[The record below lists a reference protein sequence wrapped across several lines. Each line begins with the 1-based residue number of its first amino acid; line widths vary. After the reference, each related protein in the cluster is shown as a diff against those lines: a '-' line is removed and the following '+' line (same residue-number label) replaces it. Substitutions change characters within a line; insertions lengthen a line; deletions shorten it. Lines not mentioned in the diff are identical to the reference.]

1 MPKRIVEGFVLWL
14 ALISLPLRAEEWSKR
29 FELNGRADLR
39 VETNDARVQVEA
51 WERSEI
57 DAHVISE
64 GVRIGVW
71 GGSEDHH
78 VRVRDFQSGNHVE
91 LEVRIPNTG
100 WILGV
105 NTRSVRIEIRLP
117 RESSL
122 DIHSGDGDL
131 AVHGLKG
138 DINIST
144 HDGQIE
150 ADSLDGALRAT
161 SGDGNMRVQGR
172 FDSLSL
178 KTGDGTISAQI
189 KQGSQMDSAWSV
201 RSGDGNVE
209 LSLPYDFAA
218 DIDVHTGDGRIT
230 FDVPLTLSGSHDDS
244 SLRGKLNGGGPV
256 LSVHTGDGSVHL
268 KRL

>member
-1 MPKRIVEGFVLWL
+1 MPKRIVVGLVLWL
-14 ALISLPLRAEEWSKR
+14 ALFSLPVWGEEWSKT
-29 FELNGRADLR
+29 FELNGKADLR

-64 GVRIGVW
+64 GERIGAW
-71 GGSEDHH
+71 GGSEDHR

-91 LEVRIPNTG
+91 LEVRIPSRG
-100 WILGV
+100 WIFGV
-105 NTRSVRIEIRLP
+105 NTRSVRIEITLP
-117 RESSL
+117 RDAGL

-131 AVHGLKG
+131 SVRGLKG
-138 DINIST
+138 EVSLST
-144 HDGQIE
+144 QDGRID

-161 SGDGNMRVQGR
+161 SGDGNVHVQGR

-189 KQGSQMDSAWSV
+189 KQGSQMVSAWSV
-201 RSGDGNVE
+201 RSGDGDVE
-209 LSLPYDFAA
+209 LSLPDDFAA
-218 DIDVHTGDGRIT
+218 DVDVHTGDGRISS
-230 FDVPLTLSGSHDDS
+230 DLPITLSGSRDES
-244 SLRGKLNGGGPV
+244 SLRGKLNGGGPI
-256 LSVHTGDGSVHL
+256 LSVHTGDGSVRL